1 MSPGSSA
8 AAPLGDGPIGVFV
21 VDDHELIRRG
31 LRELLGAEQ
40 DLTVVGEA
48 ATVREALEGVETSR
62 PDVVLLDL
70 RLPDGDGAEVCR
82 SVVSA
87 HPEVHCVVLT
97 SFADDREIMDVLQA
111 GATGYV
117 MKSARTGDILKAIHE
132 AVAGRSMID
141 PTITGRLLDRIRGP
155 EADPL
160 ALLTP
165 QERRVLALVAEGHS
179 NREIA
184 SRLGLAE
191 KTVKNHVSN
200 LLAKL
205 NLDNRTEAALFGAR
219 ALHGI

>member
-1 MSPGSSA
+1 MMPEPSQPERGGA
-8 AAPLGDGPIGVFV
+8 IRVFV

-31 LRELLGAEQ
+31 LRDLLDAEL
-40 DLTVVGEA
+40 DVTVVGEA
-48 ATVREALEGVETSR
+48 GTVREALAGVESST

-87 HPEVHCVVLT
+87 HPGVQCVVLT
-97 SFADDREIMDVLQA
+97 SFADDREIMEVLQA

-117 MKSARTGDILKAIHE
+117 MKSARAGEVLKAIHE
-132 AVAGRSMID
+132 AMAGRSMID
-141 PTITGRLLDRIRGP
+141 PTITGRLLDRIRAP
-155 EADPL
+155 EPDPL
-160 ALLTP
+160 ASLTP

-184 SRLGLAE
+184 SRMALAE

-205 NLDNRTEAALFGAR
+205 DLDNRTEAALFGAR